1 MAQFLRLPA
10 SLIPA
15 TFLLAATLSNAQE
28 ANQQIQQPNA
38 QSNPGKA
45 GSTKTSS
52 LSSSLGV
59 YVFPAKN
66 QTPQQQNTDEAA
78 CFSWAEGQ
86 TGINPMADQS
96 STAQSEQQQKPQQP
110 ASKSTKGSG
119 AKGAAGGAA
128 GGAAIGAIAGNAG
141 EGAAI
146 GATAGAVHGRRQAR
160 KAEKKA
166 EEQQKQQEAQQQQ
179 QAQTQAQAQAADR
192 KSTYNKAFSAC
203 MEGKGYTV
211 K

>member
-1 MAQFLRLPA
+1 MLTTALSTAQD
-10 SLIPA
+10 
-15 TFLLAATLSNAQE
+15 
-28 ANQQIQQPNA
+28 ANQQTQHPNPP
-38 QSNPGKA
+38 SNAEAAASRP
-45 GSTKTSS
+45 SSS
-52 LSSSLGV
+52 LSSNLGV

-66 QTPQQQNTDEAA
+66 QTPQQQSTDEAGR
-78 CFSWAEGQ
+78 FSWAEEQ
-86 TGINPMADQS
+86 TGINPMENES
-96 STAQSEQQQKPQQP
+96 FTAQQQQQAQQSP
-110 ASKSTKGSG
+110 VKSTKGSG

-146 GATAGAVHGRRQAR
+146 GATAGAIHGRRQAR

-166 EEQQKQQEAQQQQ
+166 EEEQQQQAAHQQQ
-179 QAQTQAQAQAADR
+179 QAQAQVQAQTADR
-192 KSTYNKAFSAC
+192 KKTYNKAFSAC